1 MSLPLPY
8 ILPTFTTTL
17 PISPSPSSII
27 YNMPAAMAPAPAN
40 IPAKDGMWV
49 GFAAALEPEPEA
61 VDDAG
66 LLLLLA
72 ALPAAPPAADEDWDR
87 TLEIL
92 LDALDEM
99 EDWAA
104 DALAVLAPETAELD
118 ESWDMPACEELL
130 LWAAAMATR
139 ERMARENFIFEMA
152 VGNNRISW

>member
-1 MSLPLPY
+1 
-8 ILPTFTTTL
+8 
-17 PISPSPSSII
+17 
-27 YNMPAAMAPAPAN
+27 MAPAPAN

-49 GFAAALEPEPEA
+49 GFAAALEPDPEA
-61 VDDAG
+61 VEDAD

-72 ALPAAPPAADEDWDR
+72 ALPAADEDWDR

-99 EDWAA
+99 EDWTA

-130 LWAAAMATR
+130 L
-139 ERMARENFIFEMA
+139 
-152 VGNNRISW
+152 